1 MATTTV
7 LEQEKVEA
15 FAGKVIGDFAGT
27 MATVLSVLGD
37 RLGLFAALAE
47 GGPATSTEL
56 AQRAGISERYA
67 REWLA
72 GLASAGYL
80 EYDPTNERFALP
92 PEHVPSIAQEAG
104 PLFVCGGLQMLKGML
119 SALDRLPEA
128 FRSGVG
134 IPQSAYADE
143 TWDGMERFTDTWFE
157 NLLLEQ
163 WIAAVPEVEAS
174 LEVGCTLAD
183 VGCGRGKAL
192 VKLAQAFPRS
202 RFVGYDVFGPSVERA
217 RAAAVAAGV
226 ADRVAVFEHDA
237 STGLPERFDVITTF
251 DVIHDAVA
259 PRTLLRS
266 IREALT
272 DDGTYLLL
280 EINASGRVEENAGP
294 LGTIFYGFSILY
306 CMTTSLAHGGEGL
319 GTCGMHEHNVRAL
332 CAEAG
337 FGSVDR
343 LPLENPFNVL
353 YAVRP

>member
-1 MATTTV
+1 MATTV
-7 LEQEKVEA
+7 HDQEKVEA
-15 FAGKVIGDFAGT
+15 FAGRVIGDFAGT
-27 MATVLSVLGD
+27 MATVLSILGD
-37 RLGLFAALAE
+37 RLGLFRVLAE
-47 GGPATSTEL
+47 GGPATSAEL
-56 AQRAGISERYA
+56 AERAGISERYA

-80 EYDPTNERFALP
+80 EYEPDGTRFALP
-92 PEHVPSIAQEAG
+92 PEHIPSIAQERG

-119 SALDRLPEA
+119 SVVDRLPEA
-128 FRSGVG
+128 FRSGGG

-163 WIAAVPEVEAS
+163 WIPAVPEVQAR
-174 LEVGCTLAD
+174 LEEGCTLAD

-202 RFVGYDVFGPSVERA
+202 RFVGYDVFGPSVETA
-217 RAAAVAAGV
+217 RAAAVATGV
-226 ADRVAVFEHDA
+226 AERVTVFEHDA

-251 DVIHDAVA
+251 DVVHDAVA
-259 PRTLLRS
+259 PRMLLRS
-266 IREALT
+266 IREALA

-280 EINASGRVEENAGP
+280 EINASDRVEGNAGP
-294 LGTIFYGFSILY
+294 LGTIFYGFSVLY
-306 CMTTSLAHGGEGL
+306 CMTTSLADGGEGL

-337 FGSVDR
+337 FGCVER

-353 YAVRP
+353 YAVKP

>member
-1 MATTTV
+1 MATAV
-7 LEQEKVEA
+7 HDQEKVEA
-15 FAGKVIGDFAGT
+15 FAERMIGDFAGT
-27 MATVLSVLGD
+27 MATVLSILGD
-37 RLGLFAALAE
+37 RLGLFTVLAE
-47 GGPATSTEL
+47 GGPATSAEL
-56 AQRAGISERYA
+56 AERAGISERYA

-72 GLASAGYL
+72 GLVSAGYL
-80 EYDPTNERFALP
+80 EYEPDGARFALP
-92 PEHVPSIAQEAG
+92 PEHIPSIAQERG
-104 PLFVCGGLQMLKGML
+104 PLFVCGGLQMLNGML
-119 SALDRLPEA
+119 SVVDRLPEA
-128 FRSGVG
+128 FRSGEG

-163 WIAAVPEVEAS
+163 WIPAVPEVQAR
-174 LEVGCTLAD
+174 LETGCTLAD

-226 ADRVAVFEHDA
+226 AERVTIFEHDA

-251 DVIHDAVA
+251 DVVHDAVA

-266 IREALT
+266 IREALAN
-272 DDGTYLLL
+272 DGMYLLL
-280 EINASGRVEENAGP
+280 EINASDRVEENAGP
-294 LGTIFYGFSILY
+294 LGTIFYGFSVLY
-306 CMTTSLAHGGEGL
+306 CMTTSLADGGEGL

-337 FGSVDR
+337 FGRVER

-353 YAVRP
+353 YAVKP